1 MDLLNWFTLLF
12 YFIQVAIVVV
22 TALVV
27 LMENRQPVK
36 TMAWLM
42 VLGFLPFVGFILYLF
57 FGKNTRK
64 EKYISKHSLDLLTR
78 QSMSHFAEQ
87 SQLRIP
93 EEHAELVRQFANQRV
108 ALPFN
113 DNELEVY
120 TDGYA
125 FFPALIRAIRSA
137 KYHVH
142 LITYIFDD
150 DALGQ
155 LLADTLIDKVREG
168 VVVRVIYD
176 DVGCWRVRDRFF
188 KRMRKEG
195 VKVHSFMPV
204 RFPSMTSKVNYR
216 NHRKICV
223 VDGKVGFIGGMNIAQ
238 RYVKGDRRPWRDTHL
253 KIVGGAVYGLQT
265 AFLTDWYFVNQTM
278 IEEEHLFPRLGERKA
293 NGCLVQIVTSDP
305 TSQWPEL
312 MQGYVRIL
320 LEAKRYVY
328 LETPYFLPTD
338 PVLFALRTCALAGVD
353 VRVVIPKKGDSKLVS
368 WASRSFLD
376 EVIEAGVKIYLY
388 EKGFNHSK
396 LLVCDDK
403 LCSCGSANVDFRSFE
418 NNFEANAF
426 IYDKETV
433 AKVRQIF
440 ANDMKDCVLL
450 SPESF
455 RSRSFFERLWESLLR
470 LLSPL
475 L

>member
-12 YFIQVAIVVV
+12 YFVQVTIVVV

-42 VLGFLPFVGFILYLF
+42 VLGFLPFVGFIFYLF

-64 EKYISKHSLDLLTR
+64 EKYISKHSLDLLSR

-87 SQLRIP
+87 SQLHIP
-93 EEHAELVRQFANQRV
+93 EEHAELVRQFANQKV

-113 DNELEVY
+113 NNEVEVY
-120 TDGYA
+120 VDGYE
-125 FFPALIRAIRSA
+125 FFPALLRAIRSA
-137 KYHVH
+137 KNHVH
-142 LITYIFDD
+142 IITYIFDD

-155 LLADTLIDKVREG
+155 LVADALIDKAKEG
-168 VVVRVIYD
+168 VKVRVIYD
-176 DVGCWRVRDRFF
+176 DVGCWRVKDKFF
-188 KRMRKEG
+188 RRMRNYG
-195 VKVHSFMPV
+195 VKVCPFMPV

-223 VDGKVGFIGGMNIAQ
+223 IDGKVGFIGGMNIAQ
-238 RYVKGDRRPWRDTHL
+238 RYVKGDKRPWRDTH
-253 KIVGGAVYGLQT
+253 IRVEGGAVCGLQT

-278 IEEEHLFPRLGERKA
+278 IEEKSLYPSLDFKVA

-320 LEAKRYVY
+320 LEAKKYVY
-328 LETPYFLPTD
+328 LETPYFLPTE
-338 PVLFALRTCALAGVD
+338 PVLFAMRTCALAGVD
-353 VRVVIPKKGDSKLVS
+353 VRVVVPQKGDSKLVS

-376 EVIEAGVKIYLY
+376 EALEAGVKIYLY
-388 EKGFNHSK
+388 KTGFLHSK
-396 LLVCDDK
+396 LLISDDK

-426 IYDKETV
+426 IYDKKTV
-433 AKVRQIF
+433 EKVKQVF
-440 ANDMKDCVLL
+440 ADDMENCELL
-450 SPESF
+450 LPERF
-455 RSRSFFERLWESLLR
+455 KGRPFLERLWESLLR